1 MRISDWSS
9 DVCSSD
15 LVVQRNNL
23 HLQRTVG
30 IVLALRNILEY
41 GVEQGAHIAFAHVF
55 CKTRIPSQARGVND
69 GEIQLLFCCT
79 QLVEQVEGGVDGK
92 IRTSTRAVDF
102 VDDHDRPQ
110 TKCPGLA
117 RDELRLRQG
126 ALRSEEHTYEL

>member
-15 LVVQRNNL
+15 R
-23 HLQRTVG
+23 RTVG

-102 VDDHDRPQ
+102 VDHHDRLQ
-110 TKCPGLA
+110 TQCQGLA
-117 RDELRLRQG
+117 RDRKSTRLN
-126 ALRSEEHTYEL
+126 SSH

>member
-15 LVVQRNNL
+15 R
-23 HLQRTVG
+23 RTVG

-92 IRTSTRAVDF
+92 IRQSTRLEERRVVKECVSD
-102 VDDHDRPQ
+102 
-110 TKCPGLA
+110 
-117 RDELRLRQG
+117 DELCGG
-126 ALRSEEHTYEL
+126 AVQ